1 MRPCHP
7 GQRVIKNGQNT
18 SNVRISVLTIS
29 ILIHTGA
36 VLVRED
42 GDSRKQLSAGH
53 FQADCIQSFLQD
65 LDAAFVY
72 RAIGLHED
80 PLGEFRAVD
89 LCSAVI
95 SPDSWKWD
103 VPHCGLV
110 HGKDHREDDEPASS
124 STM

>member
-1 MRPCHP
+1 M
-7 GQRVIKNGQNT
+7 GQNT

-29 ILIHTGA
+29 IFIQTGA
-36 VLVRED
+36 VLVRDD
-42 GDSRKQLSAGH
+42 GDSHKQHSVGH
-53 FQADCIQSFLQD
+53 FHSDCILSFLQD

-72 RAIGLHED
+72 RALGLHED
-80 PLGEFRAVD
+80 PLGKFRAVD

-103 VPHCGLV
+103 VPHCGSV
-110 HGKDHREDDEPASS
+110 HGKDHREDDEGKPASS